1 MDLLFDRN
9 RIGIFK
15 VSVDAI
21 ETGELPELFYK
32 LGVTV
37 VRVEM
42 IYSLMSVEY
51 TAYSPHFEHVA
62 VDEIPPYYQIIVHVD
77 DDGNRTY
84 EFKKG

>member
-9 RIGIFK
+9 RIGVFT
-15 VSVDAI
+15 VTVGEI

-37 VRVEM
+37 IRAEM
-42 IYSLMSVEY
+42 IYQSTSVEY
-51 TAYSPHFEHVA
+51 TACSPHFERVA
-62 VDEIPPYYQIIVHVD
+62 VGKIPPYYQIIVHVD
-77 DDGNRTY
+77 EDSNKTY

>member
-9 RIGIFK
+9 RIGVFT
-15 VSVDAI
+15 VPVDVI

-37 VRVEM
+37 VRAEM
-42 IYSLMSVEY
+42 IYQSMSVEY
-51 TAYSPHFEHVA
+51 TACSPHFERVA
-62 VDEIPPYYQIIVHVD
+62 VGKNPPYYHIIVHVD
-77 DDGNRTY
+77 GDGNRTY